1 MGESKLELFFT
12 IMSKLVILMIYIAI
26 GYGAKKL
33 KILSDEFS
41 DGIVKLLLF
50 ISLPALI
57 LNIFLTSFDRTM
69 ISQGIAM
76 LIISFGIYII
86 STPIGYL
93 TARLMKLKREQIGV
107 TTFAV
112 TFPNYTFIGIPVL
125 TSILGEQV
133 LMNASFGNL
142 ACSISVYTIGMLTIS
157 KFGTETKGKGGL
169 RLMAEKMS
177 KMPVNYALL
186 GGLILALLNVH
197 PPQPITDTLSGLANL
212 TTPMAMIYIGATL
225 TKNNPKEI
233 LGDWRVYITA
243 VMRLIVIPLAIY
255 YIGRIFITDKM
266 FLNTLVVGAAIPTA
280 SFCALF
286 AKEFGGDD
294 VLASKYIFISTLL
307 CLVTIPLVY
316 IIII

>member
-1 MGESKLELFFT
+1 MELFFT
-12 IMSKLVILMIYIAI
+12 IMSKLVILTIYIAV
-26 GYGAKKL
+26 GYAARKL
-33 KILSDEFS
+33 KILSEEFT

-57 LNIFLTSFDRTM
+57 LNIFLTSFDRNM
-69 ISQGIAM
+69 IGQGIAM
-76 LIISFGIYII
+76 LVISFAIYIV
-86 STPIGYL
+86 STPIGYI
-93 TARLMKLKREQIGV
+93 TARAMRLKRNQIGV
-107 TTFAV
+107 TAFAV

-125 TSILGEQV
+125 TSILGDRV

-157 KFGTETKGKGGL
+157 KFGTEAKGGL
-169 RLMAEKMS
+169 RLMTDRMV

-186 GGLILALLNVH
+186 GGLILALLNVN
-197 PPQPITDTLSGLANL
+197 PPEPITDTLNGLANL

-225 TKNNPKEI
+225 TKNDPREI

-243 VMRLIVIPLAIY
+243 AMRLLVIPLVIY
-255 YIGRIFITDKM
+255 LIGRIFIKDPV
-266 FLNTLVVGAAIPTA
+266 FLNTIVIGAAIPTA

-286 AKEFGGDD
+286 AREYGGDE

-316 IIII
+316 MIII

>member
-1 MGESKLELFFT
+1 MELFFT
-12 IMSKLVILMIYIAI
+12 IMSKLVILTIYIAV
-26 GYGAKKL
+26 GYAARKL
-33 KILSDEFS
+33 KILSEEFT

-57 LNIFLTSFDRTM
+57 LNIFLTSFDRNM
-69 ISQGIAM
+69 IGQGIAM
-76 LIISFGIYII
+76 LVISFAIYIV
-86 STPIGYL
+86 STPIGYI
-93 TARLMKLKREQIGV
+93 TARAMRLKRNQIGV
-107 TTFAV
+107 TAFAV

-125 TSILGEQV
+125 TSILGDRV

-157 KFGTETKGKGGL
+157 KFGTEAKGGL
-169 RLMAEKMS
+169 RLMADRMV

-186 GGLILALLNVH
+186 GGLILALLNVN
-197 PPQPITDTLSGLANL
+197 PPEPVTDTLNGLANL

-225 TKNNPKEI
+225 TKNDPREI

-243 VMRLIVIPLAIY
+243 AMRLLVIPLVIY
-255 YIGRIFITDKM
+255 LIGRIFIKDPV
-266 FLNTLVVGAAIPTA
+266 FLNTIVIGAAIPTA

-286 AKEFGGDD
+286 AREYGGDE

-316 IIII
+316 MIII

>member
-1 MGESKLELFFT
+1 
-12 IMSKLVILMIYIAI
+12 MSKLVILTIYIAI

-57 LNIFLTSFDRTM
+57 LNIFLTSFDRNM

-76 LIISFGIYII
+76 LLISFGIYIV

-93 TARLMKLKREQIGV
+93 TAKLMRLKREQIGV

-125 TSILGEQV
+125 TSILGEEV

-157 KFGTETKGKGGL
+157 KFGTETPKGKGGL
-169 RLMAEKMS
+169 ALMAEKMS

-197 PPQPITDTLSGLANL
+197 PPQPITDTLTGLANL

-243 VMRLIVIPLAIY
+243 VMRLVVIPLAIY
-255 YIGRIFITDKM
+255 FIGRIFIEDKM

-307 CLVTIPLVY
+307 CLVTIPFVY

>member
-1 MGESKLELFFT
+1 MELFFT
-12 IMSKLVILMIYIAI
+12 IMSKLVILTIYIAV
-26 GYGAKKL
+26 GYAARKL
-33 KILSDEFS
+33 KILSEEFT

-57 LNIFLTSFDRTM
+57 LNIFLTSFDRNM
-69 ISQGIAM
+69 IGQGIAM
-76 LIISFGIYII
+76 LVISFAIYIV
-86 STPIGYL
+86 STPIGYI
-93 TARLMKLKREQIGV
+93 TARAMRLKRNQIGV
-107 TTFAV
+107 TAFAV

-125 TSILGEQV
+125 TSILGDRV

-157 KFGTETKGKGGL
+157 KFGTEAKGGL
-169 RLMAEKMS
+169 RLMADRMV

-186 GGLILALLNVH
+186 GGLILALLNVN
-197 PPQPITDTLSGLANL
+197 PPEPITDTLNGLANL

-225 TKNNPKEI
+225 TKNDPREI

-243 VMRLIVIPLAIY
+243 AMRLLVIPLVIY
-255 YIGRIFITDKM
+255 LIGRIFIKDPV
-266 FLNTLVVGAAIPTA
+266 FLNTIVIGAAIPTA

-286 AKEFGGDD
+286 AREYGGDE

-316 IIII
+316 MIII

>member
-1 MGESKLELFFT
+1 MELFFT
-12 IMSKLVILMIYIAI
+12 IMSKLVILTIYIAV
-26 GYGAKKL
+26 GYAARKL
-33 KILSDEFS
+33 KILSEEFT

-57 LNIFLTSFDRTM
+57 LNIFLTSFDRNM
-69 ISQGIAM
+69 IGQGIAM
-76 LIISFGIYII
+76 LVISFAIYIV
-86 STPIGYL
+86 STPIGYI
-93 TARLMKLKREQIGV
+93 TARAMRLKRNQIGV
-107 TTFAV
+107 TAFAV

-125 TSILGEQV
+125 TSILGDRV
-133 LMNASFGNL
+133 LMTASFGNL

-157 KFGTETKGKGGL
+157 KFGTEAKGGL
-169 RLMAEKMS
+169 RLMADRMV

-186 GGLILALLNVH
+186 GGLILALLNVN
-197 PPQPITDTLSGLANL
+197 PPEPITDTLNGLANL

-225 TKNNPKEI
+225 TKNDPREI

-243 VMRLIVIPLAIY
+243 AMRLLVIPLVIY
-255 YIGRIFITDKM
+255 LIGRIFIKDPV
-266 FLNTLVVGAAIPTA
+266 FLNTIVIGAAIPTA

-286 AKEFGGDD
+286 AREYGGDE

-316 IIII
+316 MIII

>member
-1 MGESKLELFFT
+1 MGSFAAVRGFPLIPAKHASNAGNTGDFIAQYPLFANTYFAAPLAVFPQILVYHGEEFLHRRCFVRVREL
-12 IMSKLVILMIYIAI
+12 
-26 GYGAKKL
+26 
-33 KILSDEFS
+33 
-41 DGIVKLLLF
+41 
-50 ISLPALI
+50 
-57 LNIFLTSFDRTM
+57 
-69 ISQGIAM
+69 
-76 LIISFGIYII
+76 
-86 STPIGYL
+86 
-93 TARLMKLKREQIGV
+93 
-107 TTFAV
+107 
-112 TFPNYTFIGIPVL
+112 
-125 TSILGEQV
+125 
-133 LMNASFGNL
+133 
-142 ACSISVYTIGMLTIS
+142 
-157 KFGTETKGKGGL
+157 
-169 RLMAEKMS
+169 
-177 KMPVNYALL
+177 
-186 GGLILALLNVH
+186 
-197 PPQPITDTLSGLANL
+197 
-212 TTPMAMIYIGATL
+212 GATL

>member
-1 MGESKLELFFT
+1 MALFFT
-12 IMSKLVILMIYIAI
+12 IMSKLVILTIYIGI
-26 GYGAKKL
+26 GYAAKKL
-33 KILSDEFS
+33 KILSDEFA

-57 LNIFLTSFDRTM
+57 LNIFLTSFDRSM
-69 ISQGIAM
+69 ISQGLAM
-76 LIISFGIYII
+76 LIISFALYII

-93 TARLMKLKREQIGV
+93 TARLMRLKRNQIGV
-107 TTFAV
+107 TTFAI

-125 TSILGEQV
+125 TSILGEGV
-133 LMNASFGNL
+133 LMNASFGDL

-157 KFGTETKGKGGL
+157 KFGTEAKGKSGL
-169 RLMAEKMS
+169 KLMGERML

-186 GGLILALLNVH
+186 GGLILALMNVH
-197 PPQPITDTLSGLANL
+197 PPQPITDTLTGLANL

-225 TKNNPKEI
+225 TKNNIKDI
-233 LGDWRVYITA
+233 LGDWHVYVTSI
-243 VMRLIVIPLAIY
+243 MRLVAIPLAVY
-255 YIGRIFITDKM
+255 FVGRIFIKDTM
-266 FLNTLVVGAAIPTA
+266 FLNTIVVGAAIPTA

-286 AKEFGGDD
+286 AKEYGGDD
-294 VLASKYIFISTLL
+294 ILASKYIFISTLM

>member
-1 MGESKLELFFT
+1 
-12 IMSKLVILMIYIAI
+12 MSKLVILTIYIAI

-57 LNIFLTSFDRTM
+57 LNIFLTSFDRNM

-76 LIISFGIYII
+76 LLISFGIYIV

-93 TARLMKLKREQIGV
+93 TAKLMRLKREQIGV

-125 TSILGEQV
+125 TSILGEEV

-157 KFGTETKGKGGL
+157 KFGTETPKGKVGL
-169 RLMAEKMS
+169 ALMAEKMS

-197 PPQPITDTLSGLANL
+197 PPQPITDTLTGLANL

-243 VMRLIVIPLAIY
+243 VMRLVVIPLAIY
-255 YIGRIFITDKM
+255 FIGRIFIEDKM

-280 SFCALF
+280 NFCALF

-307 CLVTIPLVY
+307 CLVTIPFVY